1 MALPMTKAGSR
12 RPPSSSSVVRPSS
25 EATDID
31 ADDGAGDGAPFPR
44 AGLPLGGGIS
54 SAAEAESETT
64 TTFSGGASVSEDDV
78 SPPFPSREETPLD
91 FLFRLTFPFGP
102 AASQSLTSAERVEP
116 ALAHLGS
123 TGFPLPVAQPPS
135 SWHALPPPE
144 YVGQHAPTEVEAR
157 RDSPPRVVP
166 SWGNVFCKFA
176 IIHFVPLLFNQGSV
190 PWDGPHDWTPSSH
203 SSHHR
208 ARHRLRIRAF
218 FIEVCILAA
227 PTRQRPPPPT
237 KWGLRYGTTLGTR
250 LPPAIHPI
258 VRCQKLGIG
267 AFFIEVRILTAPA
280 RQQPPSP
287 TR

>member
-135 SWHALPPPE
+135 SWHALPP
-144 YVGQHAPTEVEAR
+144 QNT
-157 RDSPPRVVP
+157 
-166 SWGNVFCKFA
+166 WG
-176 IIHFVPLLFNQGSV
+176 SM
-190 PWDGPHDWTPSSH
+190 
-203 SSHHR
+203 
-208 ARHRLRIRAF
+208 
-218 FIEVCILAA
+218 
-227 PTRQRPPPPT
+227 
-237 KWGLRYGTTLGTR
+237 
-250 LPPAIHPI
+250 LPPKWKHGGILHLEWYPPGVMFFVSLPSFISFLCYLTRGRSPGTALTTGHPPATHPI
-258 VRCQKLGIG
+258 TGHVTGLGLG
-267 AFFIEVRILTAPA
+267 HFL
-280 RQQPPSP
+280 
-287 TR
+287 